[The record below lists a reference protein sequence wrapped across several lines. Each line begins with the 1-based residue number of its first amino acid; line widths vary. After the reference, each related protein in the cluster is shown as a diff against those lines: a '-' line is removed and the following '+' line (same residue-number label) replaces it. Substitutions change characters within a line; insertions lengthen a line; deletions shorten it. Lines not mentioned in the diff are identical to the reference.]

1 MKNYFLFCV
10 VVFGAFII
18 SSCSDDLPVS
28 EPDAV
33 ENDIISADISFKKA
47 QDLFDSFRPKVT
59 RGEEN
64 YMIEYPENYGGCYID
79 EDGELNVYITT
90 DFDNTQRAFS
100 TIIGTNGIKY
110 KTCLYS
116 RNELMNLKRQISE
129 YILQNENAEISKN
142 INHVAYSAKN
152 NRVIVGLKD
161 YSEANVSAF
170 KSLIVNS
177 PSIEFVQA
185 NTVEV
190 EQNGNVAS
198 GQGIVGTYI
207 STTERNSGSIGYKA
221 YHGNSL
227 GFVTACHVVEEGD
240 GVSLSTDWSTNIAS
254 SEIAMHYGTVD
265 ASFCKMSS
273 GWNML
278 LDVYGETFNPIVP
291 VAGVTVEGSYVEKYG
306 YNGYTTG
313 WVVDESYDAYV
324 CGVYMMDLAKA
335 TYASTGGDSGGL
347 ILSGDNGY
355 VMGIHQSGGNLA
367 NYCKIDNINYML
379 GLTLSN
385 W

>member
-1 MKNYFLFCV
+1 MKKFLFYV
-10 VVFGAFII
+10 ALFGTLFI

-28 EPDAV
+28 EPDVV
-33 ENDIISADISFKKA
+33 ENGIVSADISFRKA

-59 RGEEN
+59 RGEESRL
-64 YMIEYPENYGGCYID
+64 IEYPENYGGCYID
-79 EDGELNVYITT
+79 EEGELHVYITT
-90 DFDNTQRAFS
+90 DFVQTQNDFK
-100 TIIGTNGIKY
+100 TVIGMDGVKY
-110 KTCLYS
+110 EKCLYS

-129 YILQNENAEISKN
+129 YILQNQDAAISKN
-142 INHVAYSAKN
+142 INHVAYSAKR
-152 NRVIVGLKD
+152 NRVIVGLRD
-161 YSEANVSAF
+161 YSDANVNAF

-177 PSIEFVQA
+177 PAIEFIQA

-190 EQNGNVAS
+190 EQSNDIAS
-198 GQGIVGTYI
+198 GQEIVGTYV
-207 STTERNSGSIGYKA
+207 STIERNSGSVGYKA
-221 YHGNSL
+221 YYGSSL
-227 GFVTACHVVEEGD
+227 GFVTACHVVETGD
-240 GVSLSTDWSTNIAS
+240 TVSLPTDWSTNIAV

-278 LDVYGETFNPIVP
+278 LNVYGETFNPIVP
-291 VAGVTVEGSYVEKYG
+291 FEGVTVEGAYVKKYG
-306 YNGYTTG
+306 YNGYTDG
-313 WVVDESYDAYV
+313 WVVDESYDANIS
-324 CGVYMMDLAKA
+324 GVYMMDLAKA
-335 TYASTGGDSGGL
+335 TYASAGGDSGGL

-367 NYCKIDNINYML
+367 NYCKVGNINYML